1 MAAAAPKTLVRNEIP
16 DPYKWDLSHIFS
28 TWEEWE
34 VAFGQLDGQIET
46 LAELQ
51 GTLAEG
57 PEALL
62 RAMRLRDDVEAL
74 AHRVYW
80 YPSLMHDTDT
90 RNNEVDGR
98 RQRVTSLLAKS
109 NTAMA
114 WMNPELLR
122 IDAQTLQSWLA
133 DSPELALYRF
143 VLEDLQRQKDHVL
156 DEPQERLLSYSS
168 QLRSAPRDAYSM
180 LSTADAE
187 FPTVTL
193 TTGESV
199 QITPSRY
206 HTILNT
212 APVQA
217 DRAAAFEAMYGV
229 YARNANTYAA
239 LYLGV
244 CQKDWFIA
252 QSRNYATTL
261 EAALHGNDIPPSVV
275 ENLLTTT
282 KAGVAPLRRYY
293 GVRQRALDLREI
305 HLYDGTVPLVRTET
319 EYPYDS
325 AAEEVLA
332 SVAPLGDLYQ
342 NKMRSG
348 FEGGWLDVYEN
359 EGKRSGAY
367 SAPVYGVHPYMLLN
381 YNDTLDSMFTL
392 AHEMGH
398 SLHTVLS
405 HEGQPF
411 VYASYT
417 IFVAEVASTLNEAL
431 LLDHL
436 LERTD
441 DPAERVRLLQ
451 RAIDAI
457 VGTFFTQVMFADYE
471 LQAHRLVEKGEPVT
485 VETLSGIYWG
495 LLREYYGDAVTLDEA
510 YRLTWARIPH
520 FFRSP
525 YYVYQ
530 YATCFA
536 SAAKIH
542 ADLVGDDEDRRADT
556 LDRYLTL
563 LQSGGNDHPMNQLR
577 KAGVDLSQ
585 PDTVQAVITQV
596 DQLVDRLEAA
606 LAAL

>member
-1 MAAAAPKTLVRNEIP
+1 MAAAAPQTMVREEIP
-16 DPYKWDLSHIFS
+16 TQYKWDLSHIYS
-28 TWEEWE
+28 AWEEWDD
-34 VAFGQLDGQIET
+34 AFRLLDGQIEA
-46 LAELQ
+46 LAKLQ
-51 GTLAEG
+51 GTLAKG
-57 PEALL
+57 PQALL
-62 RAMRLRDDVEAL
+62 HAFGLRDEVEAL
-74 AHRVYW
+74 AHKVYW

-90 RNNEVDGR
+90 RDNEVDGR
-98 RQRVTSLLAKS
+98 RQRVASLLARS

-122 IDAQTLQSWLA
+122 IDPQTLQAWMET
-133 DSPELALYRF
+133 SPDLALYRF

-156 DEPQERLLSYSS
+156 DELQERLLSYSS

-180 LSTADAE
+180 LSTADAA

-193 TTGESV
+193 TTGENV

-212 APVQA
+212 APAQA

-229 YARNANTYAA
+229 YARTANTYAA

-252 QSRNYATTL
+252 QARNYSTTL
-261 EAALHGNDIPPSVV
+261 EAALHGNDIPTSVV

-282 KAGVAPLRRYY
+282 KAGVAPLRRYF
-293 GVRQRALDLREI
+293 GVRQRALDLRQI

-319 EYPYDS
+319 RYPYDS
-325 AAEEVLA
+325 SVEQVLA
-332 SVAPLGDLYQ
+332 SVSPLGDVYQ
-342 NKMRSG
+342 EKMRSG
-348 FEGGWLDVYEN
+348 FQGGWLDVYEN

-398 SLHTVLS
+398 SMHTVLS
-405 HEGQPF
+405 HETQPF
-411 VYASYT
+411 VYADYT

-436 LERTD
+436 LERTEN
-441 DPAERVRLLQ
+441 PAERVRLLQ

-457 VGTFFTQVMFADYE
+457 VGTFYTQVMFADYE
-471 LQAHRLVEKGEPVT
+471 LQAHRLVERGEPVT

-495 LLREYYGDAVTLDEA
+495 LLGEYYGDAVTLDEA

-542 ADLVGDDEDRRADT
+542 ADLTDEDEDRRADT

-563 LQSGGNDHPMNQLR
+563 LRSGGNDHPMNQLR
-577 KAGVDLSQ
+577 KAGVDLSR

-596 DQLVDRLEAA
+596 DQLIDRLEAA